1 MSGQPVKTQAD
12 INRFR
17 NEYSEF
23 LAQEVESEERNLQ
36 ANKIYLQTGQLPPST
51 QMMDTRTNTEKL
63 ADVEKMKLQIA
74 EQLRPIAEPSF
85 AFAIVNGV
93 MNSPLNLNN
102 SLFNFLAQRAQSIA
116 ELLSKSYSVGIKGDA
131 NDLEQI
137 VEFIKNMY
145 AQQQGTFTSTKSYAN
160 SIISQNPSSK
170 IISADDIDNVILS
183 VNDIIKNI
191 ELLNNKLGGRVP
203 GAVNVKLFNLRT
215 LLFRLKT
222 VLPST
227 SELSILIDSVT
238 GQLNAPA
245 NGIAGVDTE
254 ALNNVFDIL
263 KELPKYN
270 VVITLLNKILQYV
283 KSNNYV
289 LAGEGVNRLVD
300 LFEVNISSLTP
311 AILAQIQV
319 LKNRL
324 GETKDRI
331 KRASH
336 AADLVQQDQDR
347 RLLGAQ
353 HVVVDN
359 PIGNPVNVNQVGGAP
374 PAPRIIA
381 NPNEMYIPPT
391 LTAYM
396 PEPKMMDAPI
406 PIMMDAPET
415 QYIKAPKKKKPK
427 AQEAEKVSF
436 ADMLKGSDVFKKRL
450 AGGYKEDEYNSVG
463 DPTQK
468 KAPKAPPAQRPVLA
482 FKGNPL
488 FDKKAKEAEGYG
500 IKRRRVGRPRGSG
513 IVQVEKMPTFI
524 GFGINEINQKQLEKG
539 IFKIRRNTRS
549 NYSDMPSKHISSN
562 LQNIIKTI
570 IGGGMPKYEELGKL
584 DNDEK
589 EYLNKIVSRSD
600 MSSKL
605 SVPAPSK
612 DQQEKDIHSFE
623 VLKGEIMSGND
634 SIELV
639 KKFKLLVRKLSKQGL
654 LPKSDV
660 DEIIDT
666 LLELGY

>member
-1 MSGQPVKTQAD
+1 MSGQPVKTQSD
-12 INRFR
+12 INRFK
-17 NEYSEF
+17 NEYLEM
-23 LAQEVESEERNLQ
+23 LNIEEENNDFNLQ
-36 ANKIYLQTGQLPPST
+36 TNRTYLQTGQLPPT
-51 QMMDTRTNTEKL
+51 AQMMDTRTNTEKL

-102 SLFNFLAQRAQSIA
+102 SLFNFLAQRAQSIS
-116 ELLSKSYSVGIKGDA
+116 EQLSKVYSVGIKGDA

-145 AQQQGTFTSTKSYAN
+145 SQQQGTFMTTKSYMN
-160 SIISQNPSSK
+160 SISSNTQSSK
-170 IISADDIDNVILS
+170 VISADDIDSIIVGLK
-183 VNDIIKNI
+183 DIIKNI
-191 ELLNNKLGGRVP
+191 EIIG
-203 GAVNVKLFNLRT
+203 VKSFFDTDRQTREILYGLQERIQQI
-215 LLFRLKT
+215 RRI
-222 VLPST
+222 LPTT
-227 SELSILIDSVT
+227 SELSILTDAIANHQYIGAIPNRPIDGMADDLEVFF
-238 GQLNAPA
+238 
-245 NGIAGVDTE
+245 
-254 ALNNVFDIL
+254 NVIQ
-263 KELPKYN
+263 ELPKYN
-270 VVITLLNKILQYV
+270 TVITLINKILQYT
-283 KSNNYV
+283 KSNNY
-289 LAGEGVNRLVD
+289 RLV
-300 LFEVNISSLTP
+300 
-311 AILAQIQV
+311 
-319 LKNRL
+319 
-324 GETKDRI
+324 
-331 KRASH
+331 
-336 AADLVQQDQDR
+336 ADGIR
-347 RLLGAQ
+347 RLNNLFDVNLNRIPQNILQRIEELKRNLQVEQRQVERNNLQGNIALQQAQ
-353 HVVVDN
+353 AQAQREQHIIIDN
-359 PIGNPVNVNQVGGAP
+359 PIDNPVNVNQVGRQQVNAS
-374 PAPRIIA
+374 
-381 NPNEMYIPPT
+381 EMYIPPT

-396 PEPKMMDAPI
+396 PEPRMMDAPTT
-406 PIMMDAPET
+406 IMMDAPET
-415 QYIKAPKKKKPK
+415 QYIKAPKKKKVIPLK
-427 AQEAEKVSF
+427 KEEIKL
-436 ADMLKGSDVFKKRL
+436 ADMLKSSDVFKKRL
-450 AGGYKEDEYNSVG
+450 AGGYKEDEYNAVG

-468 KAPKAPPAQRPVLA
+468 KAPKPAPAPRPVLA

-623 VLKGEIMSGND
+623 VMRGEILSGND
-634 SIELV
+634 SVELV
-639 KKFKLLVRKLSKQGL
+639 KKFKLLVRKLCKQGL
-654 LPKSDV
+654 LPKADV
-660 DEIIDT
+660 DDIIDT

>member
-17 NEYSEF
+17 NEYAEF
-23 LAQEVESEERNLQ
+23 LAKEVECEERNLQ

-102 SLFNFLAQRAQSIA
+102 SLFNFLAQRSQSIA

-137 VEFIKNMY
+137 IEFIKNMY
-145 AQQQGTFTSTKSYAN
+145 AQQQGTFTSTKSYMN
-160 SIISQNPSSK
+160 STISQNQSSK

-183 VNDIIKNI
+183 VNDIVKNI
-191 ELLNNKLGGRVP
+191 ELIRNKTRGGLAGALNVR
-203 GAVNVKLFNLRT
+203 LFNLRQ

-227 SELSILIDSVT
+227 SELAILVNSVS
-238 GQLNAPA
+238 GQLNP
-245 NGIAGVDTE
+245 GINDMDGIDTTS
-254 ALNNVFDIL
+254 LNLVFDVL
-263 KELPKYN
+263 KELPKYS
-270 VVITLLNKILQYV
+270 VVITLLNKISQYV
-283 KSNNYV
+283 KSNNLQLV
-289 LAGEGVNRLVD
+289 ADGVNRLID
-300 LFEVNISSLTP
+300 LFEVNISALTP

-324 GETKDRI
+324 GLQKGAI
-331 KRASH
+331 QQQQRADEI
-336 AADLVQQDQDR
+336 AQQRQDR
-347 RLLGAQ
+347 ALLGAQ
-353 HVVVDN
+353 HVVIDN
-359 PIGNPVNVNQVGGAP
+359 PIGNPVNVNQVGGQP
-374 PAPRIIA
+374 QVMA

-391 LTAYM
+391 LTHFM
-396 PEPKMMDAPI
+396 PI
-406 PIMMDAPET
+406 PKTEYAVEHSGPEL
-415 QYIKAPKKKKPK
+415 QNPEINYITPPKKKKGIQPK
-427 AQEAEKVSF
+427 KEEIKF

-450 AGGYKEDEYNSVG
+450 AGGYKEEEYSAVG

-468 KAPKAPPAQRPVLA
+468 KPPKAAPAPRPVLS

-500 IKRRRVGRPRGSG
+500 LKKKRVGRPRGAG
-513 IVQVEKMPTFI
+513 IVQVPKIPTFI
-524 GFGINEINQKQLEKG
+524 GFGVNEINQKQLEKG

-549 NYSDMPSKHISSN
+549 NYADMPSKHISSN

-623 VLKGEIMSGND
+623 VMKGEIMSGND
-634 SIELV
+634 SVELV

>member
-12 INRFR
+12 INRFK
-17 NEYSEF
+17 NEYLET
-23 LAQEVESEERNLQ
+23 LDLEEENNDLNLQ
-36 ANKIYLQTGQLPPST
+36 SNRTYLQTGQLPPST

-116 ELLSKSYSVGIKGDA
+116 ELLSKSYTVGIKGDT

-137 VEFIKNMY
+137 IEFIKNMY
-145 AQQQGTFTSTKSYAN
+145 AQQQGTFTSTKSYMN
-160 SIISQNPSSK
+160 STVSQNQSSK

-191 ELLNNKLGGRVP
+191 ELISNKIGGRVL
-203 GAVNVKLFNLRT
+203 GNINVKLFNLRQ
-215 LLFRLKT
+215 LLYRLKT

-227 SELSILIDSVT
+227 SELSILINNAT
-238 GQLNAPA
+238 GQYNPGI
-245 NGIAGVDTE
+245 NGMDGIDTE
-254 ALNNVFDIL
+254 ALNVIFDVL
-263 KELPKYN
+263 KELPKYS

-283 KSNNYV
+283 KSNNFNLV
-289 LAGEGVNRLVD
+289 SDGVNRLVD
-300 LFEVNISSLTP
+300 LFEVNIASLTP

-324 GETKDRI
+324 GIEKGRI
-331 KRASH
+331 ATVQH
-336 AADLVQQDQDR
+336 NADLAQQAQDR
-347 RLLGAQ
+347 AIMGAQ
-353 HVVVDN
+353 HVIVDN
-359 PIGNPVNVNQVGGAP
+359 PVGNPVNVNQVGGRP
-374 PAPRIIA
+374 QVIA
-381 NPNEMYIPPT
+381 NASETYIPPT
-391 LTAYM
+391 LTHFM
-396 PEPKMMDAPI
+396 PEPITLQAPE
-406 PIMMDAPET
+406 PIMMNAPET

-427 AQEAEKVSF
+427 PQEAEKVSF

-450 AGGYKEDEYNSVG
+450 AGGYKEDIHSATG

-468 KAPKAPPAQRPVLA
+468 KPPKPAPAPRPVLS

-500 IKRRRVGRPRGSG
+500 IKKRRVGRPRGSG
-513 IVQVEKMPTFI
+513 IVQVPKMPTFI
-524 GFGINEINQKQLEKG
+524 GFGINEINQKQLDKG
-539 IFKIRRNTRS
+539 ILKIRRNTRS
-549 NYSDMPSKHISSN
+549 NYADMPSKHISSN

-570 IGGGMPKYEELGKL
+570 VGGGMPKYEELGKL

-605 SVPAPSK
+605 SIPAPSK

-634 SIELV
+634 SVELV
-639 KKFKLLVRKLSKQGL
+639 KKFKLLVRKLTKQGL
-654 LPKSDV
+654 LPKADV